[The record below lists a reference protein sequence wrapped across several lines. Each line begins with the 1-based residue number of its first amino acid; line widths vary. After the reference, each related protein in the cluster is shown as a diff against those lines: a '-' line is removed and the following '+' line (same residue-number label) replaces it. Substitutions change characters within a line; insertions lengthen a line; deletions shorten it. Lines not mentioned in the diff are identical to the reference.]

1 MTTTT
6 ERPTLRQDERGI
18 ALAIA
23 IFALVI
29 IATLVTGVFFMARLE
44 QRSGNNALWS
54 TQAQEAADAGLNA
67 TLAAWDGA
75 YNSLAAGAAQ
85 TLATQVLPGNTS
97 RYTATVRKI
106 SNQIFLVES
115 RGERVQQ
122 GGGVLSGTTVG
133 RIVKMITPDVNIN
146 AAVTA
151 NGPVTLQ
158 GNLTVDG
165 RDTDPPNWPACTTK
179 DTVAGVRT
187 SQSIKAGGSY
197 SAYGDPPLVAND
209 GDKYA
214 EIKNPYDAFYAM
226 ANKIHNGDWSSS
238 NSPRPVTEVVSGVT
252 VCNRTDARNW
262 GESYRS
268 PTAGTIGQC
277 TGYSPIVSI
286 RGSGESRIT
295 GGRGQGILL
304 VAGDLQMA
312 GGFEWVGIIIVLGDV
327 RTTGMGAKITGAML
341 ALNDATSD
349 ITYIGGTPVFTYSSC
364 AIATAL
370 AQTAYARPLA
380 ERSWLQLY

>member
-1 MTTTT
+1 MTATT

-54 TQAQEAADAGLNA
+54 TQAAEAADAGLNA
-67 TLAAWDGA
+67 TLANWDGA
-75 YNSLAAGAAQ
+75 YNSLALGDTQ
-85 TLATQVLPGNTS
+85 TLATQVLPGNTA
-97 RYTATVRKI
+97 RYTATVRKL

-133 RIVKMITPDVNIN
+133 RIVKLITPDVEIN

-197 SAYGDPPLVAND
+197 DAFGDPPLAAND

-214 EIKNPYDAFYAM
+214 QIKNPYDAFYAI
-226 ANKIHNGDWSSS
+226 ADKIHNGNWSASD
-238 NSPRPVTEVVSGVT
+238 SPRPVTHVVSGNT

-262 GESYRS
+262 GELYRS
-268 PTAGTIGQC
+268 PTPGTVSQC
-277 TGYSPIVSI
+277 TTYSPIVSI
-286 RGSGESRIT
+286 RGAGESRIT
-295 GGRGQGILL
+295 GGRGAGILL
-304 VAGDLQMA
+304 IAGDLQMA
-312 GGFEWVGIIIVLGDV
+312 GGFEWAGLVIVLGAV
-327 RTTGMGAKITGAML
+327 RTTGMGAKITGALL
-341 ALNDATSD
+341 ALNEATSD
-349 ITYIGGTPVFTYSSC
+349 ITYIGGTPVVTYSSC
-364 AIATAL
+364 AIATAM

-380 ERSWLQLY
+380 ERSWVQLY

>member
-1 MTTTT
+1 MTPTTT
-6 ERPTLRQDERGI
+6 RPTLRQDERGI

-29 IATLVTGVFFMARLE
+29 IATLVTGVFYMARLE
-44 QRSGNNALWS
+44 QRSGTNALWS

-67 TLAAWDGA
+67 TLASWDGA
-75 YNSLAAGAAQ
+75 YNSLAPGGTQ
-85 TLATQVLPGNTS
+85 TLATQILPGNTA

-133 RIVKMITPDVNIN
+133 RIVKLITPDVEIN

-179 DTVAGVRT
+179 ETVAGVRT
-187 SQSIKAGGSY
+187 SQAIKAGGSY
-197 SAYGDPPLVAND
+197 DAFGDPPLAAND

-214 EIKNPYDAFYAM
+214 EIKNPYDAFYAI
-226 ANKIHNGDWSSS
+226 ADKIHNGNWSASD
-238 NSPRPVTEVVSGVT
+238 SPRPVTQVVSGTT
-252 VCNRTDARNW
+252 VCNKDLRNF
-262 GESYRS
+262 GELYRS
-268 PTAGTIGQC
+268 PTPGTVGQC
-277 TGYSPIVSI
+277 TGYSPIISI
-286 RGSGESRIT
+286 RNGTGEARIT

-304 VAGDLQMA
+304 IEGDLQMA
-312 GGFEWVGIIIVLGDV
+312 GGFEFAGIVIVLGAV
-327 RTTGMGAKITGAML
+327 RTTGMGAKITGALL
-341 ALNDATSD
+341 ALNEASSD
-349 ITYIGGTPVFTYSSC
+349 ITYIGGTPVVTYSSC

-380 ERSWLQLY
+380 ERSWVQLY